1 MNFYG
6 SFSFLLLGRYALV
19 AFRKV
24 NFNEIPK
31 IIPKIPVGSFY
42 SFIDNN
48 IYQLE
53 PVSQKSRELFGP
65 EKPVVKLQSSC
76 FGNLIF

>member
-6 SFSFLLLGRYALV
+6 SFFFLLLGRYALV
-19 AFRKV
+19 AFRNV
-24 NFNEIPK
+24 NFNQIPK

-48 IYQLE
+48 IYWSLFLRSPENSSGPKSQL
-53 PVSQKSRELFGP
+53 SNCNL
-65 EKPVVKLQSSC
+65 VVLE
-76 FGNLIF
+76 I